1 MLKHVKITLAVFCAA
16 AALTACKSS
25 MKIKHL
31 PYPDAERTEVVDN
44 YFGTEVA
51 DPYRWLEDDRSE
63 QTAAWVA
70 AENAVTQN
78 YLDQI
83 PFREAMRA
91 RLTELWAYPWEG
103 APAKFGDYY
112 YFYRNDGRQ
121 NQAVLYRQ
129 ASLDAEPEVFLDPN
143 TLSED
148 GTVAL
153 SGISFSE
160 DGRYLAYAASASGSD
175 WSDIHVIRT
184 ADKQPTG
191 DIVKWV
197 KLSNAVWTP
206 DEKGFYYS
214 TFDVPEAGVYSSQ
227 NQYQKVYYHTLG
239 KPQSSDRLI
248 HMDTQHP
255 LRYFASSVSK
265 DGKWL
270 FITASEGTSG
280 SEILYRKSSD
290 KKFKVL
296 LPGFANDHEIIRAEN
311 DKLYVRTNLDAP
323 NYRVIRIDLNNP
335 SVIEEI
341 IPENPKNMLEIVSK
355 PGDYM
360 MASYLEDAQSQV
372 YQYDWNGK
380 LIRKVELP
388 AIGSAGGFSG
398 KKGETEAFYS
408 LTNFTT
414 PSTVYRY
421 DLATGESTLYKR
433 PEVKFSPEDYT
444 TEQVFYTSKDGTKVP
459 MFIVYRNGLKLDG
472 NNPCYLYA
480 YGGFQVSL
488 APWFNPAAIMF
499 MEQGG
504 VYCVANLRGGLE
516 YGEEWHR
523 GGMLDKKQNVFDDFI
538 AAAEYL
544 IANKYTSSKKLAIA
558 GGSNGGL
565 LVGACEVQRP
575 DLFGVCLPA
584 VGVMDMLRYHKF
596 TIGWGWVV
604 EYGSSDDEEQF
615 GYLYKYSPLHNI
627 KKGTKY
633 PATLITT
640 ADHDDRVVPAHSFK
654 FAAEMQYAQGGDA
667 PILIRID
674 TKAGH
679 GAGKPVS
686 KRLSAPRHSPVALDI
701 LFLKNFTI
709 PFPFPYS
716 IVNEQHPPVFPTG
729 ATRPC
734 LDDCRE
740 IFAPMTNHGPYVSK
754 LVVEV
759 GGIEP
764 STLCVQ
770 SRCSPS

>member
-1 MLKHVKITLAVFCAA
+1 MPSVRKSWITTSAPKSPTP
-16 AALTACKSS
+16 TAGSKTTVRNRR
-25 MKIKHL
+25 
-31 PYPDAERTEVVDN
+31 PP
-44 YFGTEVA
+44 
-51 DPYRWLEDDRSE
+51 
-63 QTAAWVA
+63 
-70 AENAVTQN
+70 VTQN

-686 KRLSAPRHSPVALDI
+686 KRIEEATDVFSF
-701 LFLKNFTI
+701 LFENTDT
-709 PFPFPYS
+709 PYK
-716 IVNEQHPPVFPTG
+716 T
-729 ATRPC
+729 
-734 LDDCRE
+734 
-740 IFAPMTNHGPYVSK
+740 
-754 LVVEV
+754 VE
-759 GGIEP
+759 
-764 STLCVQ
+764 TK
-770 SRCSPS
+770 